1 MLPPACAHTCR
12 LQSARPDAGEEG
24 SRQPS
29 PRPVPHGQVRRAA
42 CVPRPAWPWTQPRAP
57 RCHQLGGQATASGST
72 HPCCVRPPGESLWVG
87 GAPRSAAPAQPGL
100 PPGGP
105 GPVTDVRIQ
114 TEADASKALG
124 HLPHGNRGCSH
135 QGGTYSDPGQLE
147 SSLCSLA
154 PQQAAWP
161 QQALPGCPGLQGKPD
176 GRAGTG
182 AGGHS
187 VSVSGAQITRQRHG
201 GQVFNKDPEVQ
212 RQLLSRSR
220 PCGWLQRLPGRW
232 GWGDSFSTA
241 GGWRVSAIG

>member
-1 MLPPACAHTCR
+1 MGRKCKQAERAKSARRPGTVLPPACAHTCR

-124 HLPHGNRGCSH
+124 HLPRGNRGCSH
-135 QGGTYSDPGQLE
+135 QGGTSKHWSNLEVGVPGH
-147 SSLCSLA
+147 
-154 PQQAAWP
+154 AASMVP
-161 QQALPGCPGLQGKPD
+161 PNQEG
-176 GRAGTG
+176 AGTG
-182 AGGHS
+182 RPMALPCHPSLRLLASKEIPIHRVRPASDAEGQPTRHFPPLHS
-187 VSVSGAQITRQRHG
+187 
-201 GQVFNKDPEVQ
+201 K
-212 RQLLSRSR
+212 
-220 PCGWLQRLPGRW
+220 
-232 GWGDSFSTA
+232 
-241 GGWRVSAIG
+241 